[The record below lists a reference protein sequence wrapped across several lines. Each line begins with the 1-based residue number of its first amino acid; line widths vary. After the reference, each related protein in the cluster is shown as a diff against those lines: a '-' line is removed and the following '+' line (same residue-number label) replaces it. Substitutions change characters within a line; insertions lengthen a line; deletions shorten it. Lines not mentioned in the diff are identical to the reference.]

1 MSIEKI
7 KSFYNDF
14 TERLEKED
22 RNFNYEGLV
31 EEKGNF
37 IDALK
42 SIKED
47 LGIAIFEDGNLGLDD
62 FFYEVKNF
70 LEKIEKNGFYF

>member
-7 KSFYNDF
+7 KSFYDDF
-14 TERLEKED
+14 TTRLEKED

-42 SIKED
+42 SIKDD

-70 LEKIEKNGFYF
+70 LEKNGFYF

>member
-1 MSIEKI
+1 MSIKKI

-22 RNFNYEGLV
+22 QNFSCEGLA

-47 LGIAIFEDGNLGLDD
+47 LGIAIFEDGNLGLDN

-70 LEKIEKNGFYF
+70 LEKNGFYF

>member
-7 KSFYNDF
+7 KSFYDDF
-14 TERLEKED
+14 TTRLEKED

-37 IDALK
+37 IEALK

-70 LEKIEKNGFYF
+70 LEKNEFYF

>member
-14 TERLEKED
+14 TERLENED

-37 IDALK
+37 INALK

-62 FFYEVKNF
+62 LFYEVKNF
-70 LEKIEKNGFYF
+70 LEKNGFYF

>member
-37 IDALK
+37 INALK

-70 LEKIEKNGFYF
+70 LEKNEFYF

>member
-22 RNFNYEGLV
+22 RNFSYEGLV

-70 LEKIEKNGFYF
+70 LEKNEFYF

>member
-22 RNFNYEGLV
+22 RNFNYEVLV

-47 LGIAIFEDGNLGLDD
+47 LGIAIFEDGNLGLDN

-70 LEKIEKNGFYF
+70 LEKNEFYF

>member
-14 TERLEKED
+14 TERLENED

-70 LEKIEKNGFYF
+70 LENNGFYF

>member
-14 TERLEKED
+14 IERLEKED
-22 RNFNYEGLV
+22 RNFNCEGLV

-47 LGIAIFEDGNLGLDD
+47 LGIAIFEDGNLGLDN

-70 LEKIEKNGFYF
+70 LEKNGFCF

>member
-1 MSIEKI
+1 MLIEKI

-70 LEKIEKNGFYF
+70 LEKNEFYF

>member
-7 KSFYNDF
+7 KSFYDDF
-14 TERLEKED
+14 TTRLEKED

-62 FFYEVKNF
+62 FFYELKNF
-70 LEKIEKNGFYF
+70 LEKNEFYF

>member
-22 RNFNYEGLV
+22 RNFDYEGLV

-70 LEKIEKNGFYF
+70 LEKNEFYF

>member
-42 SIKED
+42 SIKDD

-70 LEKIEKNGFYF
+70 LEKNEFYF

>member
-7 KSFYNDF
+7 KSFYDDF
-14 TERLEKED
+14 TTRLEKED
-22 RNFNYEGLV
+22 RNFSYEGLV

-70 LEKIEKNGFYF
+70 LEKNGFYF

>member
-22 RNFNYEGLV
+22 QNFNYEGLV

-47 LGIAIFEDGNLGLDD
+47 LVTAIFEDGNLGLDD

-70 LEKIEKNGFYF
+70 LEKNWLYF

>member
-7 KSFYNDF
+7 KSFYDDF
-14 TERLEKED
+14 TTRLEKED

-47 LGIAIFEDGNLGLDD
+47 LGIVIFEDGNLGLDD

-70 LEKIEKNGFYF
+70 LEKNGFYF

>member
-7 KSFYNDF
+7 KSFYDDF
-14 TERLEKED
+14 TTRLENED
-22 RNFNYEGLV
+22 RNFSYEGLV

-37 IDALK
+37 IDAWK

-47 LGIAIFEDGNLGLDD
+47 LGIAIFEDGNLGLDN

-70 LEKIEKNGFYF
+70 LEKNGFYF

>member
-22 RNFNYEGLV
+22 KNFSYEGLV

-47 LGIAIFEDGNLGLDD
+47 LGIAIFEDGNLGLDN

-70 LEKIEKNGFYF
+70 LEKNEFYF

>member
-42 SIKED
+42 NIKED

-70 LEKIEKNGFYF
+70 LEKNEFYF

>member
-62 FFYEVKNF
+62 FFYKVKNF
-70 LEKIEKNGFYF
+70 LEKNEFYF

>member
-70 LEKIEKNGFYF
+70 LEKNEFYF

>member
-7 KSFYNDF
+7 KSFYDDF
-14 TERLEKED
+14 TTRLEKED
-22 RNFNYEGLV
+22 RNFSYEGLV

-37 IDALK
+37 IDVLK

-47 LGIAIFEDGNLGLDD
+47 LGIAIFEDGNLGLDN

-70 LEKIEKNGFYF
+70 LEKNGFCF

>member
-7 KSFYNDF
+7 KSFYDDF
-14 TERLEKED
+14 TTRLEKED

-42 SIKED
+42 SMKED

-70 LEKIEKNGFYF
+70 LEKNEFYF

>member
-47 LGIAIFEDGNLGLDD
+47 LGIAIFEDGNLGLDN

-70 LEKIEKNGFYF
+70 LEKNEFYF

>member
-7 KSFYNDF
+7 KSFYDDF
-14 TERLEKED
+14 TTRLEKED
-22 RNFNYEGLV
+22 RNFSYEGLV

-70 LEKIEKNGFYF
+70 LEKNEFYF

>member
-22 RNFNYEGLV
+22 RNFHYAGLV

-42 SIKED
+42 SIKEH

-70 LEKIEKNGFYF
+70 LEKNEFYF

>member
-22 RNFNYEGLV
+22 QNCSYEGLV

-70 LEKIEKNGFYF
+70 LEKNGFCF

>member
-22 RNFNYEGLV
+22 RNFNYKGLV

-47 LGIAIFEDGNLGLDD
+47 LGIAIFEDGNLGLDN

-70 LEKIEKNGFYF
+70 LEKNWFYF

>member
-22 RNFNYEGLV
+22 KNFSYEGLI

-70 LEKIEKNGFYF
+70 LEKNGFYF

>member
-7 KSFYNDF
+7 KSFYDDF
-14 TERLEKED
+14 TTRLEKED

-37 IDALK
+37 IDVLK

-70 LEKIEKNGFYF
+70 LEKNEFYF

>member
-7 KSFYNDF
+7 KSFYDDF
-14 TERLEKED
+14 TTRLEKED

-70 LEKIEKNGFYF
+70 LEKNEFYF

>member
-7 KSFYNDF
+7 KSFYDDF
-14 TERLEKED
+14 TTRLEKED

-47 LGIAIFEDGNLGLDD
+47 LGIAIFEDGNLGLDN

-70 LEKIEKNGFYF
+70 LEKNEFYF

>member
-7 KSFYNDF
+7 KSFYDDF
-14 TERLEKED
+14 TTRLEKED

-47 LGIAIFEDGNLGLDD
+47 LGVAIFEDGNLGLDD

-70 LEKIEKNGFYF
+70 LEKNEFYF

>member
-37 IDALK
+37 IEALK

-70 LEKIEKNGFYF
+70 LEKNEFYF

>member
-22 RNFNYEGLV
+22 QNFSYEGLV
-31 EEKGNF
+31 KEKGNF

-70 LEKIEKNGFYF
+70 LEKNGFYF

>member
-70 LEKIEKNGFYF
+70 LETNEFYF

>member
-42 SIKED
+42 SIKDD
-47 LGIAIFEDGNLGLDD
+47 LGIEIFEDGNLGLDN

-70 LEKIEKNGFYF
+70 LEKNGFCF

>member
-37 IDALK
+37 INALK

-47 LGIAIFEDGNLGLDD
+47 LGIAIFEDGNLGLDN

-70 LEKIEKNGFYF
+70 LEKNEFYF

>member
-14 TERLEKED
+14 TERLEKRD

-31 EEKGNF
+31 EEKGSF

-62 FFYEVKNF
+62 FFYEIKNF
-70 LEKIEKNGFYF
+70 LEKNEFYF